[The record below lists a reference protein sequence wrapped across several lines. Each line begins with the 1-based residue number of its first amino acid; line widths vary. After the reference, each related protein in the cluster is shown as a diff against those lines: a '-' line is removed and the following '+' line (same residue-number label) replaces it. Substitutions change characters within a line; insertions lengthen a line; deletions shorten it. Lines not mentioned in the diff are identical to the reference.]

1 MKTTR
6 LLASALGLAA
16 TLITASLTSAAD
28 VWTID
33 STHSSVGFNVRHFFN
48 KVPGTFDEFNGTI
61 TFDPAKPDTGSA
73 EATIKV
79 SSVDTRSKKRDGHLQ
94 TEDFFLTEK
103 FPTITFKSKAW
114 KKTGDNTFDV
124 TGDLTIKDVTKEIVL
139 KTTLL
144 GVGPGRPGKTVSGW
158 EATAIL
164 DRRDFGITYGQGM
177 VGNDVEVVLNI
188 QASK

>member
-61 TFDPAKPDTGSA
+61 TFDPAKPETGSA